1 MSEQRNII
9 LAVALSIA
17 ILLSFHYFYE
27 RPRQEEILKKTEVV
41 KQEPLPQAAVPSSQE
56 KLLSR
61 QEALTTS
68 QRVKINTKRLHG
80 SINLE
85 GGTLDDLTLADYH
98 VSPDKKSDEIILLS
112 PENTRDAYF
121 VEFKYELAQLSSPHQ
136 LPNAK
141 TKWEI
146 VRQELDDSTQRLIL
160 EWKNQT
166 GLTFQRHIFID
177 DNYLVQ
183 VTDHITNQSS
193 QEAQLQPV
201 AQIQRIGTP
210 QTGGYYILHEG
221 LLGVFNGKLQEV
233 EYKKILEKRAL
244 EQTTKGGWIGI
255 TDKYWL
261 VALIPQ
267 QDESVQTWFKGI
279 QLNGQ
284 DIYLTGYSLPSY
296 TLKPGEKVKISHN
309 AFAGAKELHL
319 LDNYEKQLGFDHFDL
334 AVDFGWFYFLTKPFF
349 LILTFLNQWLGN
361 FGLALI
367 ALTILVKI
375 VFFPLA
381 NKSYRSMS
389 RMKSLQPKIEALKA
403 RFENDKL
410 RMNQELME
418 LYKKE
423 GINPLSGCLP
433 MLIQFPV
440 FFALYKVFFVTI
452 EMRHAPFY
460 GWIHDLSAPD
470 PTNIFNLFG
479 LLSITLPTFLQ
490 IGAWPLLMGVTMW
503 LQQKLNPQ
511 PADPTQATMF
521 MIMPFMFTF
530 LFASFPA
537 GLVIYWALNNILSI
551 AQQWAIMRLEEKRVS
566 STINKK

>member
-9 LAVALSIA
+9 LAVTLSIA

-41 KQEPLPQAAVPSSQE
+41 KQEPLPQAAVPSSQG
-56 KLLSR
+56 KLLDR
-61 QEALTTS
+61 QEALTKS

-85 GGTLDDLTLADYH
+85 GGTLDDLSLADYH

-141 TKWEI
+141 TKWKI
-146 VRQELDDSTQRLIL
+146 VRQELNDSTQCLIL

-166 GLTFQRHIFID
+166 GLIFQRHIFID

-183 VTDHITNQSS
+183 VTDHIINQSS
-193 QEAQLQPV
+193 QEVQLQPV
-201 AQIQRIGTP
+201 AQIQRVGTP

-233 EYKKILEKRAL
+233 EYKKILEKRAI
-244 EQTTKGGWIGI
+244 EQTTKGGWIGV

-261 VALIPQ
+261 VALIPS
-267 QDESVQTWFKGI
+267 QDKSVQTWFKGI

-284 DIYLTGYSLPSY
+284 DIYLTGYSFPSY
-296 TLKPGEKVKISHN
+296 TLNPGEKVKISHN
-309 AFAGAKELHL
+309 VFAGAKELHL

-389 RMKSLQPKIEALKA
+389 RMKSLQPKIEALKV

-470 PTNIFNLFG
+470 LTNIFNLFG
-479 LLSITLPTFLQ
+479 LLSITLPSFLQ

-511 PADPTQATMF
+511 LADPTQATMF

-551 AQQWAIMRLEEKRVS
+551 AQQWAIMRLEEKRIP
-566 STINKK
+566 STVNEK